1 MSENNLHNDDHLK
14 QEAPFLFGIKKE
26 EPFDAP
32 DGYFEKFQAELQD
45 KIHSKK
51 SSWWNVLLKP
61 IVWAPAMIILIV
73 SSLFLLKGDES
84 VATKTTATTNEKLK
98 LNELSYDVL
107 DAYVNDHLLAQV
119 NTDEIMEMV
128 GAENI
133 PSLGNSEISKNES
146 EITPTIE
153 HVEENEMEE
162 YIMENIEDI
171 EIY

>member
-1 MSENNLHNDDHLK
+1 MNENNLHSDDDLNHD
-14 QEAPFLFGIKKE
+14 APFLFGFKKI
-26 EPFDAP
+26 EPFKAP
-32 DGYFEKFQAELQD
+32 DGYFEKFQLELQD

-51 SSWWNVLLKP
+51 SSWWNILLKP

-73 SSLFLLKGDES
+73 SGLVLFKGDDSIEKSKTS
-84 VATKTTATTNEKLK
+84 VANKNIKLDD
-98 LNELSYDVL
+98 LSFDVL

-128 GAENI
+128 GTENI
-133 PSLGNSEISKNES
+133 PSLGNSEIYKNET
-146 EITPTIE
+146 EITPSIE